1 MSDEL
6 KKIVV
11 LFSGAGS
18 NLESI
23 IEKVH
28 KKKMRDS
35 ESCLGI
41 EIVAAITNNSE
52 AKGIK
57 IATDKHISTV
67 VLDHKLFDT
76 REDFD
81 TKLVKVIQSYEPDLV
96 VMAGFMRILTPI
108 FTSQLKAINLHPSL
122 LPKYKGAKAI
132 EQSFDSGDSQ
142 AGVSVHFVSQ
152 ELDAG
157 ALILQEAFTRSA
169 DESFESFVDK
179 IKAIEH
185 EILPQ
190 AIRKVLCGPAKD
202 KQSQAR

>member
-1 MSDEL
+1 M

-18 NLESI
+18 NLASI

-28 KKKMRDS
+28 KKKMRDN
-35 ESCLGI
+35 EDCLGI

-81 TKLVKVIQSYEPDLV
+81 EKLVKIIQSYEPDLV
-96 VMAGFMRILTPI
+96 VMAGFMRIVTPI
-108 FTSQLKAINLHPSL
+108 FTSQIKAINLHPSL

-132 EQSFDSGDSQ
+132 ERSFQSDDAE
-142 AGVSVHFVSQ
+142 AGVTVHFVSD

-157 ALILQEAFTRSA
+157 SVILQEQFDKPLYETY
-169 DESFESFVDK
+169 ESFLEK
-179 IKAIEH
+179 IRTVEH
-185 EILPQ
+185 EILPK
-190 AIRKVLCGPAKD
+190 AIRKVLCEHAKD

>member
-1 MSDEL
+1 M

-18 NLESI
+18 NLSSI

-28 KKKMRDS
+28 KKKIRDN
-35 ESCLGI
+35 EECLGI

-52 AKGIK
+52 AKGIE
-57 IATDKHISTV
+57 IATKEHISTV

-81 TKLVKVIQSYEPDLV
+81 TRLVKIIQSYEPDLV

-132 EQSFDSGDSQ
+132 EQSFESGDKE
-142 AGVSVHFVSQ
+142 AGVSVHFVSE
-152 ELDAG
+152 ELDSG
-157 ALILQEAFTRSA
+157 SIILQEAFTRSL
-169 DESFESFVDK
+169 DERFESFVDK

-190 AIRKVLCGPAKD
+190 AIREVLCEPAKD

>member
-1 MSDEL
+1 MSDEM

-11 LFSGAGS
+11 LFSGTGS
-18 NLESI
+18 NLASI

-35 ESCLGI
+35 EACQGI
-41 EIVAAITNNSE
+41 EIVAAITNNSD

-57 IATDKHISTV
+57 VATDRHISTV

-81 TKLVKVIQSYEPDLV
+81 TKLVKIIQSYEPDLV
-96 VMAGFMRILTPI
+96 VMAGFMRIVTPI

-122 LPKYKGAKAI
+122 LPRFKGAKAI
-132 EQSFDSGDSQ
+132 ERSFESDDTQ
-142 AGVSVHFVSQ
+142 AGVSVHFVSD

-157 ALILQEAFTRSA
+157 SVILQEQFDKSP
-169 DESFESFVDK
+169 DETYESFVDK

-185 EILPQ
+185 EILSR
-190 AIRKVLCGPAKD
+190 AIRQLLCEPAKD

>member
-1 MSDEL
+1 M

-18 NLESI
+18 NLASI

-28 KKKMRDS
+28 KKKMRDG
-35 ESCLGI
+35 EGCLGI

-52 AKGIK
+52 AKGIE
-57 IATDKHISTV
+57 IATNKHISTV
-67 VLDHKLFDT
+67 VVDHKLFNS

-132 EQSFDSGDSQ
+132 EQSFDSGDQ
-142 AGVSVHFVSQ
+142 EAGVSVHFVSD

-157 ALILQEAFTRSA
+157 ALILQEAFTRSD

-185 EILPQ
+185 EILPR
-190 AIRKVLCGPAKD
+190 AIRKVLCEPAKD